1 MTFDWAASAKRRRIA
16 AALLALA
23 GGAQA
28 VGAAHPAAAAHRA
41 GAAGPA
47 GATTG
52 APAPVSVR
60 DDTGRELV
68 LSAPA
73 RRIVTLA
80 PHLTELAFAAG
91 AGERVVGVMRY
102 SDFPAAAL
110 QRPVVG
116 DAFALDFEAIA
127 RLRPD
132 LVLVWGSGLN
142 DRHKQR
148 LRALGLP
155 VYESEVGSVQGI
167 VRTLRALGTLAGTRS
182 VADVEAARLETRWQA
197 LQRTYAGR
205 APVRVF
211 YQLWPQPLLTVNG
224 RHVIHEALRAC
235 GGINAFAD
243 LPALTPSVSWE
254 AAVQSNPQLVAGMA
268 GDDGRF
274 APGRWR
280 DFPRVEA
287 VRHGRF
293 AAIDGALIGRMGP
306 RFVDGAEQLCRA
318 IDAARR

>member
-1 MTFDWAASAKRRRIA
+1 MSRVPGAIA
-16 AALLALA
+16 AVTLA
-23 GGAQA
+23 
-28 VGAAHPAAAAHRA
+28 AACASAAAAQVSAQDDA
-41 GAAGPA
+41 GHTVTLA
-47 GATTG
+47 
-52 APAPVSVR
+52 
-60 DDTGRELV
+60 
-68 LSAPA
+68 APA
-73 RRIVTLA
+73 RRIVALA

-91 AGERVVGVMRY
+91 AGDRVVGVIRY

-127 RLRPD
+127 RLKPD

-142 DRHKQR
+142 ARHQQR
-148 LRALGLP
+148 LRALGLT
-155 VYESEVGSVQGI
+155 VYESEVSHVAGI
-167 VRTLRALGTLAGTRS
+167 VRTLRVIGTLAGTQ
-182 VADVEAARLETRWQA
+182 ATAEAEANRLQARWQSLESA
-197 LQRTYAGR
+197 FAGR
-205 APVRVF
+205 TPVRVF
-211 YQLWPQPLLTVNG
+211 YQLWAQPLLTVNG
-224 RHVIHEALRAC
+224 RHVISEALRAC
-235 GGINAFAD
+235 GGVNAFAG

-274 APGRWR
+274 APGRWL

-306 RFVDGAEQLCRA
+306 RFVEGAEALCRA
-318 IDAARR
+318 IDAARH

>member
-1 MTFDWAASAKRRRIA
+1 MTCGWLAEARAGGA

-23 GGAQA
+23 S
-28 VGAAHPAAAAHRA
+28 AAAA
-41 GAAGPA
+41 
-47 GATTG
+47 
-52 APAPVSVR
+52 APVAVR
-60 DDTGRELV
+60 DDTGREVALA
-68 LSAPA
+68 APA

-127 RLRPD
+127 RLKPD
-132 LVLVWGSGLN
+132 LVLVWGSGVN

-148 LRALGLP
+148 LRTLGLP
-155 VYESEVGSVQGI
+155 VYESEVASVDGI
-167 VRTLRALGTLAGTRS
+167 ARTLRHIGLLAGTS
-182 VADVEAARLETRWQA
+182 GQADAQAARLQARWQA
-197 LQRTYAGR
+197 LKQAHAGR

-211 YQLWPQPLLTVNG
+211 YQLWAQPLLTINA
-224 RHVIHEALRAC
+224 RHVIDEALRAC
-235 GGINAFAD
+235 GGVNAFAA

-254 AAVQSNPQLVAGMA
+254 AAVQSNPQVVAGMA
-268 GDDGRF
+268 ADDGRF
-274 APGRWR
+274 EPGRWR

-287 VRHGRF
+287 VRNGRF

-306 RFVDGAEQLCRA
+306 RFVEGAEQLCRA
-318 IDAARR
+318 IDAAR